1 MSSRHRRLP
10 ARRGGAARRREQPL
24 GQFQPAVVGV
34 SSDGGELTGDVVQA
48 WSTTARTRGGQVEI
62 GADKSTNSSRID
74 GARQPPEA
82 QRSCCGLPVRAPGL
96 HPVSK
101 NNTGRHRTSNAERSP
116 CALMAASP

>member
-10 ARRGGAARRREQPL
+10 ARRGGAARRRVQPL
-24 GQFQPAVVGV
+24 GQSQPAVAGAFF
-34 SSDGGELTGDVVQA
+34 DGGELTGDVLRA

-82 QRSCCGLPVRAPGL
+82 QRSCCRLPVRAPGH

-116 CALMAASP
+116 CALMAAFP